1 MTNPLCPDPRQPFF
15 DSIADAWDGWHDL
28 PALNAQL
35 ADFFEHV
42 GVQPDE
48 SVVDVGCGTG
58 NLTLALLAW
67 LGPQGRVTALDISP
81 TMLARAARKTTDAR
95 VTWHEAPA
103 DRIPLPN
110 GTCDRILCFSAW
122 PHFDRL
128 DHVVA
133 EFSRVL
139 CPSGQAH
146 ILHLIS
152 KEEVNRIHSEAH
164 PTVRA
169 DRLPPVD
176 DVADLFRA
184 NSFTVIETEDNAS
197 RYLLSVRKE
206 PRA

>member
-1 MTNPLCPDPRQPFF
+1 MTNPPCPDPRQSFF
-15 DSIADAWDGWHDL
+15 DNIADVWDGWHDL
-28 PALNAQL
+28 PALNARL
-35 ADFFEHV
+35 AEFFERV
-42 GVQPDE
+42 GLQPDE

-58 NLTLALLAW
+58 NLTLALLAR
-67 LGPQGRVTALDISP
+67 LGPQGRVAALDISP
-81 TMLARAARKTTDAR
+81 AMLARAASKTTDER

-139 CPSGQAH
+139 CPGGQAH

-176 DVADLFRA
+176 EVADLFRA
-184 NSFTVIETEDNAS
+184 SGFTVIEAEDNAS

-206 PRA
+206 PEA